1 MLVEKLFNY
10 SRSIYTRLSERRDS
24 ERLDF
29 QCMVTVSCINRY
41 GSSYVCSCVNLSNSG
56 IGLQS
61 FEPIPVNC
69 DVYLHSERQNLKRFA
84 RVRWCVLR
92 GDRYFIGCNFRPIPK
107 GLAVHSVAA

>member
-10 SRSIYTRLSERRDS
+10 GHSIYTRLSERRDS

-29 QCMVTVSCINRY
+29 HGTVTVSCSSRY

-61 FEPIPVNC
+61 FEPIPVNS
-69 DVYLHSERQNLKRFA
+69 DVYLHSERHNLKRFGK
-84 RVRWCVLR
+84 VRWCVLR
-92 GDRYFIGCNFRPIPK
+92 GDLYFIGCNFRPAPK
-107 GLAVHSVAA
+107 